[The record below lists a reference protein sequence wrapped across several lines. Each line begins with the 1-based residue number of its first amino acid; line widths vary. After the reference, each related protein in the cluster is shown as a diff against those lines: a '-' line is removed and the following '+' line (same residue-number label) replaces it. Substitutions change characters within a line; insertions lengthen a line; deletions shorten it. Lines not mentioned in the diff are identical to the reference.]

1 MTIVSIS
8 RDRVENPPDDHADR
22 DGAGGRFSSQ
32 LSPMPIEITAADCG
46 TSNSATVRKP
56 RRVMIVA
63 GETSG
68 DLHGADFAFQ
78 LLARD
83 PSCELF
89 GIAGERMRAAGVR
102 ALFRTEDIA
111 GLGLAE
117 LTSTIRRTAG
127 AFRSLRRILRRDP
140 PDLVVLIDYAEFNLM
155 LAGSARRAG
164 VPVLYYIMPQVWAWR
179 RGRIGKLV
187 KRAQRMAVVFPFE
200 EGLYARAGGHVKFVG
215 HPLLDRVAPA
225 QDRVAT
231 LARHGLKSDARIL
244 ALLPGSRHAEVGYL
258 LRPLLEAAM
267 VLAAKHGL
275 TPVIALAPTL
285 ESAYLREV
293 AGAAA
298 LEGVHIIQGDTYS
311 IVAASELALVASGTA
326 TLEAA
331 LLGCPMVIAYKMSP
345 ITYRLAR
352 ILVRGVDY
360 IGMPNILAGRAIV
373 PELIQ
378 GDVTAGQL
386 VRAAEPMLAEPLHGE
401 TAAALRAVRASLGE
415 PGAAARVAA
424 IALEMMV

>member
-1 MTIVSIS
+1 M
-8 RDRVENPPDDHADR
+8 HAD
-22 DGAGGRFSSQ
+22 S
-32 LSPMPIEITAADCG
+32 AALHGG
-46 TSNSATVRKP
+46 TSVKAATPPHK
-56 RRVMIVA
+56 RVMIVA
-63 GETSG
+63 GEASG
-68 DLHGADFAFQ
+68 DLHGADFAAN
-78 LLARD
+78 LLTRD
-83 PSCELF
+83 PSCEIF
-89 GIAGERMRAAGVR
+89 GIGGEQMRAVGVR

-117 LTSTIRRTAG
+117 LTSTIRRTVG
-127 AFRSLRRILRRDP
+127 AWRALRRILRRDP

-155 LAGSARRAG
+155 LAGAARRAG
-164 VPVLYYIMPQVWAWR
+164 VPVLYYILPQVWAWR

-200 EGLYARAGGHVKFVG
+200 AELYARAGGRVSFVG

-225 QDRVAT
+225 QDRAAT
-231 LARHGLKSDARIL
+231 LTRHGLSPSARLL
-244 ALLPGSRHAEVGYL
+244 ALLPGSRHAEVEYL
-258 LRPLLEAAM
+258 LRAMLEAAM

-285 ESAYLREV
+285 DAALLREV

-298 LEGVHIIQGDTYS
+298 LEDVRIIQDDTYS
-311 IVAASELALVASGTA
+311 IIAASELALVASGTA
-326 TLEAA
+326 TLETA

-345 ITYRLAR
+345 VTYRLAR

-378 GDVTAGQL
+378 GDVTPAKL
-386 VRAAEPMLAEPLHGE
+386 VRAAEPMLAEPLHTE
-401 TAAALRAVRASLGE
+401 TAAALRAVRASLGA
-415 PGAAARVAA
+415 PGAAERVAA
-424 IALEMMV
+424 IAMEMMA

>member
-1 MTIVSIS
+1 MQAESGVLIGDT
-8 RDRVENPPDDHADR
+8 
-22 DGAGGRFSSQ
+22 SS
-32 LSPMPIEITAADCG
+32 TAA
-46 TSNSATVRKP
+46 AHPP

-63 GETSG
+63 GEASG
-68 DLHGADFAFQ
+68 DLHGADFAAQ
-78 LLARD
+78 LLERD
-83 PSCELF
+83 PTCDLF

-102 ALFRTEDIA
+102 ALIKTEDIA

-127 AFRSLRRILRRDP
+127 ALRALRKILRRDP

-164 VPVLYYIMPQVWAWR
+164 VPVLYYILPQVWAWR

-200 EGLYARAGGHVKFVG
+200 AELYARAGGNVSFVG
-215 HPLLDRVAPA
+215 HPLLDRAAPT
-225 QDRVAT
+225 QDRAAT
-231 LARHGLKSDARIL
+231 LARHGLAPDAHLL

-258 LRPLLEAAM
+258 LPPMLEAAM
-267 VLAAKHGL
+267 VLAAKHHL

-285 ESAYLREV
+285 AAGDLHAA

-298 LEGVHIIQGDTYS
+298 LAGVHIIQHDTYS
-311 IVAASELALVASGTA
+311 IIAASELALVASGTA
-326 TLEAA
+326 TLETA

-345 ITYRLAR
+345 VTYSLAR
-352 ILVRGVDY
+352 LLVRGVDY
-360 IGMPNILAGRAIV
+360 IGMPNLLAGRAVV

-378 GDVTAGQL
+378 ADVTAAHL
-386 VRAAEPMLAEPLHGE
+386 VRAAEPLLAEPLHSQ
-401 TAAALRAVRASLGE
+401 TAAALRAVRASLGA

-424 IALEMMV
+424 MALEMMA